1 MILMYLLHRHQ
12 RNLDF
17 IFCCYYYVSSSLTF
31 NFTYIKIPVPIIS
44 AEINIPIKI
53 GAITCAR
60 NTMITTIIIRVITAI
75 IIAPTTL
82 SVTPPSPPGIP
93 NRCYVTL

>member
-1 MILMYLLHRHQ
+1 MILMYLLTTARHQ

-17 IFCCYYYVSSSLTF
+17 VCCYYYVSSSLTF

-44 AEINIPIKI
+44 AKINIPIKI

-60 NTMITTIIIRVITAI
+60 NTMIAIIIIRVITAI

-82 SVTPPSPPGIP
+82 SVTPPNPPGIP
-93 NRCYVTL
+93 NRYY